1 MERQKIKLRPK
12 TEGDSTGENKPA
24 AEDEQ
29 RPRRAFKVNPNAKR
43 TTSGGPTT
51 IESETAMQPKRKQ
64 KVTPTGLAR
73 LEMVT
78 PKETPFMEPRPDT
91 EEADVKEIP
100 SPRQLDPKQQDE
112 TSKQTPKQTPADAS
126 PPATRH
132 AAAQRAPQPESWE
145 DRFARVTWYVERNRL
160 TSVRKASQ
168 TEGRSLSNF
177 LNAALEEYLKR
188 HNYK

>member
-12 TEGDSTGENKPA
+12 TEGDSTGENKPTP
-24 AEDEQ
+24 EDVQ
-29 RPRRAFKVNPNAKR
+29 RPQRAFKVNPNAKR

-64 KVTPTGLAR
+64 KVTPSGLTR
-73 LEMVT
+73 PEMVS
-78 PKETPFMEPRPDT
+78 PKETPSLELRPAT
-91 EEADVKEIP
+91 EEADAKEIP
-100 SPRQLDPKQQDE
+100 SARQPDPTQQDE
-112 TSKQTPKQTPADAS
+112 TPKQTPPDS
-126 PPATRH
+126 DPPVTQH
-132 AAAQRAPQPESWE
+132 VGAQRATHQPSWE